1 MNKKASVVKGE
12 GVDVHSRL
20 IYLLV
25 AFGLVTV
32 LVVIGCFGC
41 SNENPPMG
49 EVNALVQMQK
59 LSGTNWTADS
69 AQPSVDMEGAVI
81 DRLRFGNVP
90 DADMNLD
97 VAVFCDGNPVGESW
111 ILHGN
116 AHGLSITTG
125 TGSTFVA
132 QYSASSDGQTE
143 TFSITGADNRKA
155 YFRKEPSR

>member
-1 MNKKASVVKGE
+1 MNKKASVVQGK

-49 EVNALVQMQK
+49 EVNALVQLQK
-59 LSGTNWTADS
+59 LGGTEWTADA
-69 AQPSVDMEGAVI
+69 AQPTVDVEGSAI
-81 DRLRFGNVP
+81 ERLRFGNVP

-97 VAVFCDGNPVGESW
+97 VTVFCAGNPVGESW
-111 ILHGN
+111 VLHGN
-116 AHGLSITTG
+116 AHGLSVTTG
-125 TGSTFVA
+125 TGGVLA
-132 QYSASSDGQTE
+132 VQYSASSDGLTE
-143 TFSITGADNRKA
+143 TFSITNADNRKA
-155 YFRKEPSR
+155 YFRKGTAR